1 MRAMLWHDWTL
12 LRKSP
17 LYLAFAVGMWLFI
30 PIMLAVLLSGS
41 SPQQLATINV
51 WGMAQGLAAW
61 YGYTASM
68 LAFGTLYS
76 NSSSMDL
83 SVVPQTD
90 GTLENWRGSGRSMLG
105 YCLAKSLLPV
115 LLAEFMILTTV
126 GYLAWAGLDASA
138 TVMRV
143 IYVVLAPAALAFAT
157 EQMFLATHTG
167 SMGSLSAATL
177 IASLPMLL
185 LTVLAFTLTLP
196 WVLAVMV
203 VFGLAAM
210 GATVV
215 SCNRRYPRVLGS
227 IAARRP

>member
-1 MRAMLWHDWTL
+1 MKAMLWHDWTL

-30 PIMLAVLLSGS
+30 PIMLAVLLGGS

-68 LAFGTLYS
+68 VAFGTLYS

-83 SVVPQTD
+83 SEVPRTD
-90 GTLENWRGSGRSMLG
+90 GTMENWRGSGRSMLG
-105 YCLAKSLLPV
+105 YCLAKSLLPA
-115 LLAEFMILTTV
+115 LLAEFMLLTTV
-126 GYLAWAGLDASA
+126 GYLAWSGLDASA

-143 IYVVLAPAALAFAT
+143 VYVVLAPAVLAFAA
-157 EQMFLATHTG
+157 EQMLLATHAG

-185 LTVLAFTLTLP
+185 FTVLAFTLTLP
-196 WVLAVMV
+196 WVLTSLLA
-203 VFGLAAM
+203 FGLGAM
-210 GATVV
+210 GLTIA
-215 SCNRRYPRVLGS
+215 SCHRRYPTVL
-227 IAARRP
+227 RPVNG

>member
-1 MRAMLWHDWTL
+1 MKAMLWHDWTL

-51 WGMAQGLAAW
+51 WGMAQVLAAW

-68 LAFGTLYS
+68 VAFGTLYS

-83 SVVPQTD
+83 SEVPQTD

-126 GYLAWAGLDASA
+126 GYLTWAGLDASA
-138 TVMRV
+138 TVMQIVYV
-143 IYVVLAPAALAFAT
+143 ILTPALLAFTA
-157 EQMFLATHTG
+157 EQMFLATHAS
-167 SMGSLSAATL
+167 SMGSLSATTL
-177 IASLPMLL
+177 IVSLPALL
-185 LTVLAFTLTLP
+185 FTVLAFMLTLP
-196 WVLAVMV
+196 WALAMMV
-203 VFGLAAM
+203 CFGLIAM

-215 SCNRRYPRVLGS
+215 SCDRRYPRVLGS
-227 IAARRP
+227 VASR

>member
-1 MRAMLWHDWTL
+1 MKAMLWHDWTL

-30 PIMLAVLLSGS
+30 PIMLAILLGGS

-83 SVVPQTD
+83 SEVPRTD
-90 GTLENWRGSGRSMLG
+90 GTMENWRGSGRSMMG

-115 LLAEFMILTTV
+115 LLAEFMLLTNV
-126 GYLAWAGLDASA
+126 GYLAWSGLDASA

-143 IYVVLAPAALAFAT
+143 VYVVLAPAVLAFAA
-157 EQMFLATHTG
+157 EQMLLATHAG
-167 SMGSLSAATL
+167 SMSSLSVATL

-185 LTVLAFTLTLP
+185 LTVLSFMVSLP

-203 VFGLAAM
+203 VFGLVAM

-215 SCNRRYPRVLGS
+215 SCNHRYPRVLGP
-227 IAARRP
+227 IEGRRP